1 MGATFEE
8 VVVSF
13 LGQDTTL
20 GPLLT
25 KLSGAMGLSG
35 KEATAMNANFGKM
48 LAGAVTAGAGIAI
61 LAGEFYLL
69 KGAIDVASQQQ
80 SRYTRLNGDLGRTG
94 DQTMA
99 TMKEWEPTV
108 DGISKSTDR
117 LNSDVMT
124 MVDHFALV
132 GVTSK
137 DMMTQLTTTSAAVAF
152 QSTNTT
158 DTVSTAFAKFI
169 ESGKVMPKTL
179 ANFGISMDDLGIKTT
194 ADWTAMTVAQRQAA
208 IAHLG
213 TMDKFKNANSAY
225 GQTFEGMVNRIKI
238 DWEDLQMK
246 VGTLVIPIV
255 APILEGIAGA
265 LEAVLGV
272 FKLIP
277 EPLQLLLI
285 GLPLLAGFF
294 LVVLGVMM
302 MLAPGLAILG
312 TMLGVDAAAVGFFGV
327 ASAAASAGVGFLADA
342 IDMLFL
348 SNPIGWIILAIVAIV
363 AIISYFHAWGGIIS
377 WFQGAWAGL
386 VAFFAPTISTLQSTW
401 AVLWAGI
408 QSGVKE
414 AWSVIGPAIDM
425 LMKSLGQTG
434 GSSNILASIVNFLSM
449 VLKGMGIIL
458 MFLAPYIAGVFTIAV
473 KILGVVIAGVIIFI
487 VGIINAIKIWWNILN
502 LLWSIV
508 VKVAQTVYNFFKG
521 AHDAAVAFLQ
531 PIIDLFNGIITTI
544 NNAIAALSS
553 WNTAFAASNPQAPSQ
568 GGTDS
573 TSTGGVKTQTT
584 PGGIPVQTGGF
595 NLQQGTGT
603 LPGQGPAGG
612 EITVH
617 QHNEAINIDASHMSE
632 AQLKGMLITIYEGI
646 AR

>member
-25 KLSGAMGLSG
+25 RLSGAMGLSG

-69 KGAIDVASQQQ
+69 KGAIDVAAQQQ
-80 SRYTRLNGDLGRTG
+80 TRYTKLNGDLGRTG

-117 LNSDVMT
+117 LNSDVMI

-158 DTVSTAFAKFI
+158 ETVSTAFAKFI

-194 ADWTAMTVAQRQAA
+194 KDWTNMTVAQRQAA

-255 APILEGIAGA
+255 APILEAIAGG

-277 EPLQLLLI
+277 APLQLLLI
-285 GLPLLAGFF
+285 GLPILAGLF
-294 LVVLGVMM
+294 LTVLGVMM

-312 TMLGVDAAAVGFFGV
+312 AMFGLEAGAVTFFGV
-327 ASAAASAGVGFLADA
+327 ASAAASAGIGMLSGAL
-342 IDMLFL
+342 DMLFL
-348 SNPIGWIILAIVAIV
+348 SNPIGWIILAIIAIV

-377 WFQGAWAGL
+377 WFQAAWASLVAYFMPLIMNLEAAFNILSKAIGDGLKGAWDI
-386 VAFFAPTISTLQSTW
+386 IS
-401 AVLWAGI
+401 
-408 QSGVKE
+408 
-414 AWSVIGPAIDM
+414 PAISAFQSAI
-425 LMKSLGQTG
+425 KGAG
-434 GSSNILASIVNFLSM
+434 GNVN
-449 VLKGMGIIL
+449 VLKPIVDFLTFGLRALGVVIV
-458 MFLAPYIAGVFTIAV
+458 FLAPYIGNVLTMSIKAFG
-473 KILGVVIAGVIIFI
+473 LVIAGVIYFVIA
-487 VGIINAIKIWWNILN
+487 IINEIKLWWAVLN
-502 LLWSIV
+502 LIWSTI
-508 VKVAQTVYNFFKG
+508 VKVAQIVYNFFKG
-521 AHDAAVAFLQ
+521 AHDAAVAYLQ
-531 PIIDLFNGIITTI
+531 PIVDLFNAINTAI
-544 NNAIAALSS
+544 NNALTTLQTWMNALGQAVGQAN
-553 WNTAFAASNPQAPSQ
+553 NTTLPTKPAVPAPTNPF
-568 GGTDS
+568 S
-573 TSTGGVKTQTT
+573 TKPLVTPPTNPTN
-584 PGGIPVQTGGF
+584 PGG
-595 NLQQGTGT
+595 
-603 LPGQGPAGG
+603 AGG
-612 EITVH
+612 EGGMVVH